1 MKVILV
7 ESDIVW
13 GDTDV
18 NLNKN
23 AETLSGLQ
31 AMGVMERKD
40 LVLLPECFS
49 TGYAMSPE
57 LIEHEEGN
65 RSLEWM
71 KRMAVKYGIAIYSSL
86 PVNCAGRH
94 YNRGYFIFPDG
105 SVGGVYD
112 KRHLFMGDEAEF
124 YTAGVSM
131 SCVDYYGWK
140 FALNICYDL
149 RFPVWGRNRKF
160 DDGRHYDVMLNVS
173 NWPTSRLDVS
183 GVLVKGRAM
192 ENQAYLFFCN
202 RTGADPLTTY
212 SGGSAAIDPKG
223 RSIGEN
229 FDVHGVNCIA
239 AQLDRLWID
248 SFREYFPVLEDADSF
263 TLNVK

>member
-112 KRHLFMGDEAEF
+112 KKHLFMGDEAEF
-124 YTAGVSM
+124 YTARGAM
-131 SCVDYYGWK
+131 SCVD
-140 FALNICYDL
+140 
-149 RFPVWGRNRKF
+149 
-160 DDGRHYDVMLNVS
+160 
-173 NWPTSRLDVS
+173 
-183 GVLVKGRAM
+183 
-192 ENQAYLFFCN
+192 
-202 RTGADPLTTY
+202 
-212 SGGSAAIDPKG
+212 
-223 RSIGEN
+223 
-229 FDVHGVNCIA
+229 
-239 AQLDRLWID
+239 
-248 SFREYFPVLEDADSF
+248 
-263 TLNVK
+263 